1 MSIGHRVVRGIITRV
16 TLYSTPNKL
25 ADLISPRRRG
35 EARARARAK
44 MSQDMVVKDGNV
56 NVQIGASSSA
66 NANADADAAGAAIR
80 PRTRGKRGG
89 AKNKKPAVVEDV
101 VAAATAPAPHQ
112 DTSGVA
118 GTSST
123 SAPLSTEVARAA
135 PVGQAT
141 TESAGAAAKSGKPK
155 AAVTRDEDGK
165 LIRPRGKRGGS
176 KNNNRKVVSSSSGS
190 GSGKDSNRS
199 SAISSAFKKSIKS
212 KSTASSSSS
221 SSLEQTSAL
230 PSAGASAHSLAI
242 AQWHALEKEL
252 SQPNTSPARKQE
264 ILKKQKELGGLRAY
278 QDASVVGANH
288 LKAGETGKWCAEML
302 QEVRGKEPLHLLDV
316 GAIAGT
322 AYLKYPWINSTS
334 IDLEPRSEAV
344 IRSDFFDFAKP
355 DLDRQ
360 QAEDVWSKAV
370 MEGGDEGGEEG
381 RAKRWR
387 GKFDVVALSL
397 VVNYVGD
404 LEQRGRMLLHAHH
417 YLTPTG
423 YLYLVLPNACV
434 CNSRYMTHDRLT
446 CILDSAGYRVV
457 RQDDSKRLSR
467 WLCARKD
474 AAAAAKAGNKKHAGW
489 DGKKWG
495 KEEVMGGAVRNNFC
509 IKLVGP

>member
-1 MSIGHRVVRGIITRV
+1 MSH
-16 TLYSTPNKL
+16 
-25 ADLISPRRRG
+25 
-35 EARARARAK
+35 
-44 MSQDMVVKDGNV
+44 DMVVKDGNG
-56 NVQIGASSSA
+56 NGSVQIGTSSS
-66 NANADADAAGAAIR
+66 ADADAAGAAIR

-89 AKNKKPAVVEDV
+89 AKNKKSAAVEDV
-101 VAAATAPAPHQ
+101 VAAAAAAPHQ
-112 DTSGVA
+112 HTSEVA

-123 SAPLSTEVARAA
+123 SAPLSTEAARAA
-135 PVGQAT
+135 PVPVGQAT
-141 TESAGAAAKSGKPK
+141 TESVGAVVAKSGKPK
-155 AAVTRDEDGK
+155 AAVRRDEDGK

-176 KNNNRKVVSSSSGS
+176 KNNNKKDVSSS
-190 GSGKDSNRS
+190 SGKDSNRN

-212 KSTASSSSS
+212 KSNASSSSS
-221 SSLEQTSAL
+221 SSLHQNSTL
-230 PSAGASAHSLAI
+230 PSAAASAHSLAI

-264 ILKKQKELGGLRAY
+264 ILKRQKELGGLRAY

-344 IRSDFFDFAKP
+344 IKSDFFDFAKP

-360 QAEDVWSKAV
+360 QAEDVWSKAAAAV
-370 MEGGDEGGEEG
+370 EG
-381 RAKRWR
+381 RGEGQDVRVKRWR

-423 YLYLVLPNACV
+423 YLYLVLPNACGGE
-434 CNSRYMTHDRLT
+434 
-446 CILDSAGYRVV
+446 AGR
-457 RQDDSKRLSR
+457 
-467 WLCARKD
+467 
-474 AAAAAKAGNKKHAGW
+474 
-489 DGKKWG
+489 
-495 KEEVMGGAVRNNFC
+495 
-509 IKLVGP
+509 